1 MNLYNDFNGKTTI
14 PYAKRIATAH
24 TERTDLLPLRF
35 WKAYRLQNARC

>member
-24 TERTDLLPLRF
+24 TKQKDLLTI
-35 WKAYRLQNARC
+35 